1 MAIRYSTNWMGVA
14 NLDWYRKRGLLR
26 KRTITFDE
34 NSSLV
39 KYGKY
44 SPGDSIE
51 VEEPIEY
58 YSCGRIDVTGT
69 DDPWG
74 DEIALPP
81 MKNTSWY
88 QFSEWLETFE
98 TDDVWT
104 LEQLVGLY
112 ERANSRIEWDVYNSS
127 NPSLDSDII

>member
-1 MAIRYSTNWMGVA
+1 MTKIRYSTNWMGVA
-14 NLDWYRKRGLLR
+14 NLDWYRKRDLLH
-26 KRTITFDE
+26 KKTITFTED
-34 NSSLV
+34 S
-39 KYGKY
+39 GKY
-44 SPGDSIE
+44 KSGDSVE

-74 DEIALPP
+74 DEIGVPP

-88 QFSEWLETFE
+88 RFSDWLETFE

-104 LEQLVGLY
+104 LEQLVWLF
-112 ERANSRIEWDVYNSS
+112 EQANPKIEWDTYTEEK
-127 NPSLDSDII
+127 